1 MFQFKQESYT
11 GNFTISQSMIHGT
24 QMDVT
29 EGDSHRLLRHVFM
42 FHFKAKS
49 YTSNFT
55 ISQSMIHGNNA
66 ARDISVHYLCICINQ
81 KEQIDVTE

>member
-29 EGDSHRLLRHVFM
+29 EGDII
-42 FHFKAKS
+42 
-49 YTSNFT
+49 
-55 ISQSMIHGNNA
+55 ISGNANTTPF
-66 ARDISVHYLCICINQ
+66 V
-81 KEQIDVTE
+81 V